1 MKLVHYHEAM
11 IQSPAMH
18 RLLRQNSWG
27 SFDPVS
33 ASETALGQLASPQF
47 TLGQISDGVQ
57 EALMVEAVAG

>member
-1 MKLVHYHEAM
+1 M